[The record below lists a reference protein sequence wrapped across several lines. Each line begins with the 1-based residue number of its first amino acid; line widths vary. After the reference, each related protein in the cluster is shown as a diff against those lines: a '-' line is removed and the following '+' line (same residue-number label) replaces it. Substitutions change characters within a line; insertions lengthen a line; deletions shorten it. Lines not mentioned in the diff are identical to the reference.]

1 MTVADLKK
9 LSLGFVIDFCVVKT
23 QMKNDKYKSN
33 EEKYNQLKDVLPF
46 VQEDYENGKID
57 DIKYNDFDLM
67 CVVFLCVSFKVNIAP
82 SFIPFKFRLLCII
95 EYI

>member
-33 EEKYNQLKDVLPF
+33 EEKYNPDEAAEYLKELAEQKHIECDIVAYTYQNYATALCYI
-46 VQEDYENGKID
+46 DGKSINQNLVD
-57 DIKYNDFDLM
+57 AGFAD
-67 CVVFLCVSFKVNIAP
+67 NIA
-82 SFIPFKFRLLCII
+82 L
-95 EYI
+95 

>member
-1 MTVADLKK
+1 MTVADLKQ

-57 DIKYNDFDLM
+57 EIKYNDF
-67 CVVFLCVSFKVNIAP
+67 IANYK
-82 SFIPFKFRLLCII
+82 SLED
-95 EYI
+95 EYGWDY